1 MINNGINKWMPS
13 PQTISFVM
21 LMLVCYIVFSLLEPA
36 YLKSPYSVI
45 LGATLPAVLAL
56 SMGVVIS
63 AGGFDLSIGHTAGFA
78 ALMCGFF
85 LRDVGLHAYAAIF
98 CSVGL
103 AMLIGAVNGIIVAR
117 FGISSFITT
126 LSMQFVLVGVRQLIT
141 AGNSYRANNAIRNIA
156 QGNLLGISNLIIISL
171 LIIALAG
178 FIMQKTTF
186 GRKMQFVGANITA
199 SAFSGIRTRVFTFLA
214 FFISGFIAGLVGI
227 LQFSKLTTAT
237 INIGDG
243 WLFNAMTI
251 AVFSGVIFGRFK
263 AHGIILVAILV
274 NMMTTGINMLGVSS
288 AWTNFVLG
296 FILLLSLAAGKYINF
311 DKLISSIKITRRQEN
326 GRQKTV

>member
-1 MINNGINKWMPS
+1 MKNNTLRKWLPS
-13 PQTISFVM
+13 PQTISFIG
-21 LMLVCYIVFSLLEPA
+21 LLILCYIVFSLLQPA

-45 LGATLPAVLAL
+45 LSAALPAVLAL

-63 AGGFDLSIGHTAGFA
+63 AGGFDLSIGHVAGFA
-78 ALMCGFF
+78 SLMCGYF
-85 LRDVGLHAYAAIF
+85 LRHTGLNAYAAIA
-98 CSVGL
+98 CAISL
-103 AMLIGAVNGIIVAR
+103 AMLIGAINGIIVAR
-117 FGISSFITT
+117 FGISSFIVT
-126 LSMQFVLVGVRQLIT
+126 LSMQFILVGVRQLIT
-141 AGNSYRANNAIRNIA
+141 AGDSYRANAAIRNIA
-156 QGNLLGISNLIIISL
+156 QGELLGISNLIVISII
-171 LIIALAG
+171 IIAVTG

-199 SAFSGIRTRVFTFLA
+199 GAFSGIRIKAYTFFA
-214 FFISGFIAGLVGI
+214 FFISGLIAGLVGV

-251 AVFSGVIFGRFK
+251 AVFSSVIFGRFK
-263 AHGIILVAILV
+263 AHGIILVAILIT
-274 NMMTTGINMLGVSS
+274 MMTTGINMLGVSS

-311 DKLISSIKITRRQEN
+311 SKLTSIIRSRRRQSD
-326 GRQKTV
+326 GR